1 MAWRPIRAE
10 GAISLFDGL
19 RSARPGSQKP
29 QYVFHRHA
37 RRQSLLRPIENVQN
51 PVTQTIDFRQFFS
64 SCVAPDYHRVAQ
76 IVNQTVYYGIWLT
89 AFICIV
95 QLAKD
100 IRRLALQ
107 RT

>member
-1 MAWRPIRAE
+1 MRRA
-10 GAISLFDGL
+10 GWS
-19 RSARPGSQKP
+19 
-29 QYVFHRHA
+29 
-37 RRQSLLRPIENVQN
+37 NW
-51 PVTQTIDFRQFFS
+51 
-64 SCVAPDYHRVAQ
+64 AQ